1 MIDQKIVRN
10 YASCL
15 FSNVK
20 SDLEHQKVLDQI
32 SLFNQLLLSSE
43 LIRFSLYSPIISKSD
58 KLKLL
63 KVFMERFEF

>member
-32 SLFNQLLLSSE
+32 SFLSQLEFHLNFLCELLR
-43 LIRFSLYSPIISKSD
+43 I
-58 KLKLL
+58 LL
-63 KVFMERFEF
+63 KKFVLQLQYLQE